1 MQKGDIVLIIFPFTD
16 LSGNKLRPALVIAET
31 PTDVISLFIT
41 AQLKWREVTD
51 VILIPDNNNGIKKQ
65 SLLRISK
72 IATLDKRLVKGR
84 LGSVS
89 KSVQQ
94 DIDINLKEFLQISWL
109 LSDDPGNRVGPQG
122 IKKQQQTTTFT
133 APKDTHEEN
142 IDFFSFAGIDAG
154 VQERCVEKYWR

>member
-94 DIDINLKEFLQISWL
+94 DIDINLKEFLQIS
-109 LSDDPGNRVGPQG
+109 
-122 IKKQQQTTTFT
+122 
-133 APKDTHEEN
+133 
-142 IDFFSFAGIDAG
+142 
-154 VQERCVEKYWR
+154 